1 MYKKRLYRSE
11 SNYVIAGVCGCI
23 AEYTGINPTLVRVIF
38 FFIIASLPV
47 YLILAFILPKG
58 RNL

>member
-11 SNYVIAGVCGCI
+11 SNYVSAGVCGGI
-23 AEYTGINPTLVRVIF
+23 AEYTGFNPILVRIVF
-38 FFIIASLPV
+38 FFIIESLPV